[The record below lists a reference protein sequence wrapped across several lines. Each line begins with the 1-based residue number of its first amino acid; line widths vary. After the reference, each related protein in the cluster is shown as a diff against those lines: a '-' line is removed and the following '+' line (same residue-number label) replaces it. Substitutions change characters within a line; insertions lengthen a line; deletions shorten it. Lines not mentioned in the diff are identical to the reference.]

1 MAGTPAP
8 MEKAEE
14 KSRTEGPMDEA
25 ALEQQVLERR
35 RRREAAEES
44 NGGEPRSTKDVL
56 RAAARGEKLT
66 EEEIPSALDY
76 YLASEE
82 QTEAE
87 PAIEPKELKLN
98 LGTKEKPEFVRW
110 VVVPVED
117 TVITKFRRESQAG
130 TRAQKRRGDAEVD
143 EAVVARKIVERA
155 TIDPDPRALAKAMD
169 TGPDPKDAIYRFFAR
184 KGKTGMITQI
194 SGEVLSISGWD
205 DEDVQ
210 EVEAA
215 QG

>member
-14 KSRTEGPMDEA
+14 KRTEGPMDEA
-25 ALEQQVLERR
+25 ALERQVLERR
-35 RRREAAEES
+35 QRREAAEES

-56 RAAARGEKLT
+56 RAAARGEQVT
-66 EEEIPSALDY
+66 EQEIPSALDY

-82 QTEAE
+82 QAEAE

-155 TIDPDPRALAKAMD
+155 TIDPDPRELAKAMD